1 MARIFSVTFALAFLL
16 VAVGVH
22 AEDKPKETKAKKSS
36 TTSVEFVSTGESDSH
51 VQGNYDIPTADD
63 PYAGKT
69 VKERDFA
76 GAPSTQKPYTD
87 DCTDARCERAKKR
100 QLSEGD
106 TWKDD
111 YKKGRRPNPYGT
123 EGQ

>member
-1 MARIFSVTFALAFLL
+1 MARILSVAFAMAFLL
-16 VAVGVH
+16 TAMTLQ
-22 AEDKPKETKAKKSS
+22 AEDKPKEKKAKKTS

-51 VQGNYDIPTADD
+51 VQGHYDIPTADD
-63 PYAGKT
+63 PYKGKT

-76 GAPSTQKPYTD
+76 GHPSTQKAYGD
-87 DCTDARCERAKKR
+87 DCTDARCKRAEQR

-111 YKKGRRPNPYGT
+111 YQKGRRPNPYGT
-123 EGQ
+123 EGN